1 MGDIK
6 EPKVPHDMVEKIM
19 QEYKKQLTAAYTR
32 GVVVGLKLGA
42 NYVREKLKSP
52 KDWADMDAT
61 ELFALLSE
69 GVTMNDAIQ
78 NGKLGID
85 PAAVKEEDVETE
97 DDEEDE
103 VEEDEDIGDDN
114 E

>member
-42 NYVREKLKSP
+42 NYVAEKLKTP
-52 KDWADMDAT
+52 EDWVKLDANGLMD
-61 ELFALLSE
+61 LLTE
-69 GVTMNDAIQ
+69 GVAMNSSIQ
-78 NGKLGID
+78 NGKLGIGID
-85 PAAVKEEDVETE
+85 EQSIQDET
-97 DDEEDE
+97 
-103 VEEDEDIGDDN
+103 N
-114 E
+114 